1 MASVAA
7 RGAAT
12 LSDEICRTIL
22 PMNMMMRSVIQILI
36 TAGAKRSQPGPRA
49 EKDVSR
55 LFILTW
61 YGLVH

>member
-22 PMNMMMRSVIQILI
+22 PMNMMMRIEIRDHLP
-36 TAGAKRSQPGPRA
+36 APRRALSPDREKYRGA

-55 LFILTW
+55 LFI
-61 YGLVH
+61 

>member
-22 PMNMMMRSVIQILI
+22 PMNMMMRSVILI
-36 TAGAKRSQPGPRA
+36 APAGAKPGPRT

-61 YGLVH
+61 YGRVH

>member
-22 PMNMMMRSVIQILI
+22 PMNMMMRSVIQILKNMP
-36 TAGAKRSQPGPRA
+36 ARCRRQDRVSPDRA
-49 EKDVSR
+49 RKKTLVAY
-55 LFILTW
+55 LF
-61 YGLVH
+61 